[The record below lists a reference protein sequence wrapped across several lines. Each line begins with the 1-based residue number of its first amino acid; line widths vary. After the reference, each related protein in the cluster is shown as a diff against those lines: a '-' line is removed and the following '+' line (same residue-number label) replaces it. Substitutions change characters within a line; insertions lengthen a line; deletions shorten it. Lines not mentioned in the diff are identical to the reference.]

1 MRRHW
6 VLAAEMLTA
15 LAQEPQDR
23 RRPNWQA
30 TNFAAKVVSH
40 NNNLRLERDNPY
52 TSTSLVDLTKANHGT
67 VNSLPLGTWSD
78 FVELDVRSFR
88 HGR

>member
-1 MRRHW
+1 VRGNSMRRHW

-52 TSTSLVDLTKANHGT
+52 TSTFLVDLTKALLILCRSAHGLT
-67 VNSLPLGTWSD
+67 LLNLK
-78 FVELDVRSFR
+78 
-88 HGR
+88 